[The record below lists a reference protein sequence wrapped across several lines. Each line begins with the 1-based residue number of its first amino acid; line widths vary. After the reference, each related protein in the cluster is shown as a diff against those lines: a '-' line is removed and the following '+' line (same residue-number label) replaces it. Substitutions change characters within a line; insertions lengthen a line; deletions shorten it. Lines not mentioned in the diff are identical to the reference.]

1 MDIVLFLGY
10 LSILFAGG
18 AIIAKVARKIGIPD
32 IPLLLIFGLILSI
45 LNVIPKNIVEGSF
58 DFIGNFG
65 LIILLFIGSFEME
78 WNVMKRV
85 LDVIVKLDIL
95 ALLIVWFISGLVFNL
110 VFHLP
115 LLSLI
120 GLLFGAIVSATDP
133 ATLIPIFSKMDIDP
147 EVAITL
153 EAESVFND
161 PLGIVVTLIC
171 LSALGLARAE
181 NPILEFIS
189 LAIGGI
195 ILGVIAG
202 KFYEIIISK
211 IKFDDYIAPFTL
223 GLAIAFWYFAE
234 GIFPSLSNGYE
245 ISGFMAVAI
254 MGLYIGNV
262 IVHKKEHKEDMEKV
276 AVFMD
281 ELSIFIRILIF
292 VLLGASISI
301 PLLEKYAV
309 PALICALGS
318 ILLARP
324 IGVLIATAI
333 PPIRPL
339 AERIYLALEGPRGV
353 VPATLAAMVYTEI
366 IKHPEM
372 VPKSIAKLMPPT
384 ELAGTILVA
393 TFMTIIV
400 SVILEASWAKPLAD
414 ILLKKK
420 PKKETINI

>member
-1 MDIVLFLGY
+1 MDIAIFLGY

-18 AIIAKVARKIGIPD
+18 AIIAKIAKKIGIPD
-32 IPLLLIFGLILSI
+32 IPLLLIFGLILSS
-45 LNVIPKNIVEGSF
+45 LNVIPKNIVASSF

-78 WNVMKRV
+78 WNVMKKV

-95 ALLIVWFISGLVFNL
+95 ALIIVWIVSGIVFNF

-115 LLSLI
+115 ILSLI

-133 ATLIPIFSKMDIDP
+133 ATLIPIFSKMDINP

-161 PLGIVVTLIC
+161 PLGIVVTLIS
-171 LSALGLARAE
+171 LSALGLAKAE
-181 NPILEFIS
+181 NPLLEFIS
-189 LAIGGI
+189 LAVGGI
-195 ILGVIAG
+195 ILGLIAG
-202 KFYEIIISK
+202 KFYECIISK
-211 IKFDDYIAPFTL
+211 IKFEDYIAPFTL
-223 GLAIAFWYFAE
+223 GLAIAFWYFAQV
-234 GIFPSLSNGYE
+234 IFPSITGYE

-262 IVHKKEHKEDMEKV
+262 IVHKKEHKADMEKV
-276 AVFMD
+276 SVFFD
-281 ELSIFIRILIF
+281 EVSIFIRILIF
-292 VLLGASISI
+292 ILLGASISM

-309 PALICALGS
+309 PAFICALGS

-339 AERIYLALEGPRGV
+339 AERIYIALEGPRGV
-353 VPATLAAMVYTEI
+353 VPATLSAMVYTEI
-366 IKHPEM
+366 IKHPDI
-372 VPKSIAKLMPPT
+372 VPKSVAKLMPPT

-414 ILLKKK
+414 ILLKNKSGSGSS
-420 PKKETINI
+420 

>member
-1 MDIVLFLGY
+1 MDIVVLFLGY

-18 AIIAKVARKIGIPD
+18 AIIAKIAKKIGIPD

-45 LNVIPKNIVEGSF
+45 FNVIPKNIVESSF

-78 WNVMKRV
+78 WSIMRRV
-85 LDVIVKLDIL
+85 LDVILKLDIL
-95 ALLIVWFISGLVFNL
+95 ALLIVWIISGVVFNL

-115 LLSLI
+115 ILSLI

-133 ATLIPIFSKMDIDP
+133 ATLIPIFSNMDINP

-171 LSALGLARAE
+171 LSTLGLAKAE

-189 LAIGGI
+189 LAVGGI
-195 ILGVIAG
+195 ILGLVGG
-202 KFYEIIISK
+202 KFYEYITSK
-211 IKFDDYIAPFTL
+211 IKFEDYIAPFTL
-223 GLAIAFWYFAE
+223 GLVIAFWYFAE
-234 GIFPSLSNGYE
+234 GIFPSITGYE

-262 IVHKKEHKEDMEKV
+262 IVNKKEHREDMEKV
-276 AVFMD
+276 AMFLD

-309 PALICALGS
+309 PAFICALGS

-324 IGVLIATAI
+324 VGVLIATAI

-366 IKHPEM
+366 MKHPNI
-372 VPKSIAKLMPPT
+372 VPKNITTLMPPT

-400 SVILEASWAKPLAD
+400 SVVLEASWAKPLAN

-420 PKKETINI
+420 SSTS